1 MPVKSIRDIA
11 ATARGRRLDLGLSQA
26 ELAQR
31 AHVSRK
37 WIYQFEQG
45 KQTAELGLVLRVLD
59 ALGLTLEIVKHG
71 VPAGTAGQNL
81 DDILAK
87 LDGTKRPPVA

>member
-1 MPVKSIRDIA
+1 MPVRSIRDVA
-11 ATARGRRLDLGLSQA
+11 LKARGRRLDLGLSQA
-26 ELAQR
+26 ELAQK

-59 ALGLTLEIVKHG
+59 ALGLTLELLEAG
-71 VPAGTAGQNL
+71 VPTDPAEQNL
-81 DDILAK
+81 DDILAQF
-87 LDGTKRPPVA
+87 DRAERRPLA